1 MRKILRPLVWCG
13 CVYLV
18 LCTLAA
24 AFLAHVTL
32 YPQRRLLSAGAETQM
47 GETAEQFGAHLQD
60 VETRASDQVPLR
72 AWYLEPEHANHDVVL
87 LLHGLGDNRLGMTG
101 YAEMLLK
108 HGYRVLMPDA
118 RSHGISGGDLA
129 TYGVIER
136 DDIRHWFEWLQ
147 NNAHPYCIFGLGE
160 SMGAAQLLQSLAA
173 EPNFCAVVAESSFST
188 FREIA
193 YDRMGQ
199 HFNAGP
205 WVGRTILRPVVEI
218 ALLMVRMSDHID
230 LTQASPADFVAS
242 TRVPVLLIHGQVDG
256 NIPVRHSR
264 LIKARNSRIELWE
277 VPAADHC
284 GAISIARAEF
294 ESRVVGWFEMHEA
307 PSARDGTQTAAS
319 LRPMSFHD
327 ALARGICSS
336 IPAYSS
342 SGGSRTIQACLNNRV
357 SESHSDRTAATTG
370 L

>member
-1 MRKILRPLVWCG
+1 MRKILRPLVWCL
-13 CVYLV
+13 CVYLL
-18 LCTLAA
+18 LCVAAA

-32 YPQRRLLSAGAETQM
+32 YPQRRPLPGSAETQM
-47 GETAEQFGAHLQD
+47 SQLAEQFGAHLQD
-60 VETRASDQVPLR
+60 VETPTSHQVPLR

-108 HGYRVLMPDA
+108 HGYGVLMPDA
-118 RSHGISGGDLA
+118 RAHGISGGDLA
-129 TYGVIER
+129 TYGLLER
-136 DDIRHWFEWLQ
+136 DDVRHWFEWLQ
-147 NNAHPYCIFGLGE
+147 NKVHPHCIFGLAE
-160 SMGAAQLLQSLAA
+160 SMGAVQLLQSLAV

-188 FREIA
+188 FHEIA

-218 ALLMVRMSDHID
+218 ALLMVRFSDHID
-230 LTQASPADFVAS
+230 LTQASPADIVAS

-284 GAISIARAEF
+284 SAISVAPAEF
-294 ESRVVGWFEMHEA
+294 ERRVVSWFETH
-307 PSARDGTQTAAS
+307 QN
-319 LRPMSFHD
+319 
-327 ALARGICSS
+327 SS
-336 IPAYSS
+336 ERLQLHAV
-342 SGGSRTIQACLNNRV
+342 AN
-357 SESHSDRTAATTG
+357 
-370 L
+370 

>member
-1 MRKILRPLVWCG
+1 MRKILRLLAWSV

-24 AFLAHVTL
+24 AFLARVTL

-47 GETAEQFGAHLQD
+47 GEIAEQFGAHLQD
-60 VETRASDQVPLR
+60 VETRASDEVPLR
-72 AWYLEPEHANHDVVL
+72 AWYLEPEHANNDAVL

-108 HGYRVLMPDA
+108 HGYSVLMPDA
-118 RSHGISGGDLA
+118 RAHGVSGGDLA
-129 TYGVIER
+129 TYGLLER
-136 DDIRHWFEWLQ
+136 DDVRQWFEWLQ
-147 NNAHPYCIFGLGE
+147 NKAHPYCIFGLGE
-160 SMGAAQLLQSLAA
+160 SMGAAQLLQSLAV

-205 WVGRTILRPVVEI
+205 WVGRTIQRPVVEI
-218 ALLMVRMSDHID
+218 ALLMVRFRDHLD
-230 LTQASPADFVAS
+230 LTQASPADIVAS
-242 TRVPVLLIHGQVDG
+242 THVPVLLIHGQVDG

-277 VPAADHC
+277 VPGADHC
-284 GAISIARAEF
+284 GAISVAPAEF
-294 ESRVVGWFEMHEA
+294 ERRVVGWFETHEHIA
-307 PSARDGTQTAAS
+307 NPNQDRE
-319 LRPMSFHD
+319 FV
-327 ALARGICSS
+327 
-336 IPAYSS
+336 
-342 SGGSRTIQACLNNRV
+342 RTSN
-357 SESHSDRTAATTG
+357 
-370 L
+370 